1 MIKINVSGAHVQL
14 VKAMREG
21 EELYLDSADF
31 TDELDAEG
39 AVHLLETA
47 LGESQVCHR
56 VARGESD
63 D

>member
-14 VKAMREG
+14 VKPMREG

-47 LGESQVCHR
+47 LWESQVRHR
-56 VARGESD
+56 VERGESD